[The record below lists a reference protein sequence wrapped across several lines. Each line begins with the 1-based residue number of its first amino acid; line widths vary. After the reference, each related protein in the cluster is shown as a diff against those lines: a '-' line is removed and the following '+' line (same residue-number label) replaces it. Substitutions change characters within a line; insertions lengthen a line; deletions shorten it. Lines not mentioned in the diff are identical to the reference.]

1 MYVIP
6 LDNVLAVL
14 LDVHWLLMRTV
25 LILWQHPVCAV
36 PVNPGF
42 IDYHLYYQIEQQRN

>member
-1 MYVIP
+1 MYFIP
-6 LDNVLAVL
+6 LDSVLAIL
-14 LDVHWLLMRTV
+14 LDVHWSLVKIM

-36 PVNPGF
+36 PVSPTF